1 MEKILKKNKE
11 LFLFGGLI
19 VILLLILIGIFLFSK
34 INENKKQ
41 DTENIIQEEV
51 IILVNPFSELNLE
64 ADAVFVKNIS
74 TGEVIFNKNENK
86 ILPLASITKLFTA
99 GTAYDL
105 FGPEKLITIKDS
117 DLLQEGDVSV
127 YAGETFS
134 VKSLID
140 IILISSS
147 NDLSSALASGAESKE
162 NFIKHMNIFAKKAG
176 LEDTTLFNETGLDIN
191 TTETGGLGTA
201 KDISNLAEYIFTKYP
216 SIFEATK
223 ISQIKKTSMEG
234 IAHTFY
240 NTNSI
245 VNTLPN
251 ILGSKTGYTD
261 MAGGNLVVII
271 DPGLNTP
278 IVITVLGST
287 REGRFSDVEKLT
299 EALLTYF
306 SEKK

>member
-1 MEKILKKNKE
+1 MEKILRKNKE

-19 VILLLILIGIFLFSK
+19 VILLLILIGIFIFSK
-34 INENKKQ
+34 INESKKQ
-41 DTENIIQEEV
+41 DTENKIQEEV
-51 IILVNPFSELNLE
+51 IVPINPFTNLDLE
-64 ADAVFVKNIS
+64 AKSVFVKNIS
-74 TGEVIFNKNENK
+74 TGEVIFSKNENQ
-86 ILPLASITKLFTA
+86 ILPLASITKLVTA

-127 YAGETFS
+127 YTGETFS

-147 NDLSSALASGAESKE
+147 NDLSSALASGVESKE

-176 LEDTTLFNETGLDIN
+176 LENTTLFNETGLDIN
-191 TTETGGLGTA
+191 TTETGGTGTA
-201 KDISNLAEYIFTKYP
+201 RDISTLAEYIFTKYQN
-216 SIFEATK
+216 IFESTK
-223 ISQIKKTSMEG
+223 VGQIKKTSMEG
-234 IAHTFY
+234 VSHTFY

-245 VNTLPN
+245 VNMLPN